1 MFFTTNHKP
10 IVKGS
15 DEGIWR
21 RIMLIPFTVTIP
33 KDKIDYDLPDKLA
46 KEMPGVLRWA
56 VEGCMKWQTEGLRA
70 PEAVK
75 AATAEYREDMDIL
88 GPFIDEIVCCIQM
101 RKLKRKYCM
110 RITPSGVIKITN

>member
-46 KEMPGVLRWA
+46 KKCLEFYG
-56 VEGCMKWQTEGLRA
+56 GL
-70 PEAVK
+70 
-75 AATAEYREDMDIL
+75 
-88 GPFIDEIVCCIQM
+88 
-101 RKLKRKYCM
+101 LK
-110 RITPSGVIKITN
+110 VA